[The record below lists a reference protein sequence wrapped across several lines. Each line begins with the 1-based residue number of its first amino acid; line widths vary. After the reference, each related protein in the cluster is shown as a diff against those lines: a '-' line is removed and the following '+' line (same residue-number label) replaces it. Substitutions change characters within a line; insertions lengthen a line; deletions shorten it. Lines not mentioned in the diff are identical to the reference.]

1 MECLYF
7 RTEEEDSKMGLV
19 MVILSLI
26 FMSGNVMQDS
36 KYGEPQLTAE
46 PYDRLSM
53 PGCVVQSV
61 ARLTQEP
68 EVLG

>member
-19 MVILSLI
+19 MVVLSLI

-36 KYGEPQLTAE
+36 KYGEPQLTVE
-46 PYDRLSM
+46 PYVGY
-53 PGCVVQSV
+53 PCQ
-61 ARLTQEP
+61 AA
-68 EVLG
+68 